1 MDHGINQVYTGS
13 FWMGAFSGPTAKRH
27 RLWSNDQSLLEQ
39 LVQQGEVWYIPS
51 YPKLSHISLPKV
63 LSSSDSSCQC
73 AGGHMTR
80 AALQALPGAAQG
92 LVKKYVDKRGQRRH
106 CGVKDSL
113 RSSQFFDFINDKIE
127 TVMCCYKNKSVSK
140 VVYASVCPSHCP
152 IGHSRSPGM
161 GMVQVEIKHVSK
173 NHVHIC
179 IIYVYIYICA
189 VWFGDIYIYIY
200 IYTYYIYIYIHS
212 VLHGDWCFVWRCSI
226 VLEILLPNWHCWIM
240 LPGGRVAWCDLAW
253 QFTIKDQG
261 WFIHV
266 LSDDLKVPS
275 CRLHAFFARNFSD
288 LKSQHRICDRKYA
301 ALSLQ
306 N

>member
-1 MDHGINQVYTGS
+1 MESTRSTRDRFGWVPFPDLLLNVTV
-13 FWMGAFSGPTAKRH
+13 FGPMTSPCWNNWCSKARSDISH
-27 RLWSNDQSLLEQ
+27 A
-39 LVQQGEVWYIPS
+39 S
-51 YPKLSHISLPKV
+51 YPKLSHISLPIL

-106 CGVKDSL
+106 CGVKDRL

-173 NHVHIC
+173 ESC
-179 IIYVYIYICA
+179 TDLYYVYIYIYICA
-189 VWFGDIYIYIY
+189 VWFG
-200 IYTYYIYIYIHS
+200 
-212 VLHGDWCFVWRCSI
+212 
-226 VLEILLPNWHCWIM
+226 EI
-240 LPGGRVAWCDLAW
+240 
-253 QFTIKDQG
+253 
-261 WFIHV
+261 
-266 LSDDLKVPS
+266 
-275 CRLHAFFARNFSD
+275 
-288 LKSQHRICDRKYA
+288 
-301 ALSLQ
+301 
-306 N
+306 